1 MGRITMQL
9 LRKRSEHNEGEIH
22 SLEELAL
29 HQEKLENIELIDK
42 VCRNLK
48 ILLLQNNAISKIEN
62 VGRLKNLEYLNLALN
77 SVEKIENLEG
87 CESLKKLDLTLNFV
101 AELTSVKSI
110 SGLPHLEQL
119 YLVGNPCHDFPGYR
133 DYVVGALPHLQSLDG
148 REITRAERITA
159 SQNHE
164 ELEQFII
171 KLQEEYLSSQ
181 DRNGPEN
188 LDLSPKESSET
199 VISEKQSVDDNEGDD
214 DDSEFWT
221 QKSANTPQVRKE
233 MVRRIEKQ
241 EAKKNPKETKKVK
254 PPRKLT
260 NAEGKPLNINEA
272 KVSFSLHDECERSQL
287 VLDLAVPKFMCTTL
301 IHADVQPFHVKV
313 TMKGK
318 IFQLVL
324 PEEVKPDSSYAQRS
338 QATGHLIVT
347 MPKVYDTSTMVWQG
361 KDAQSTEIVDL
372 TNRINSAGD
381 SAKRNKFAQAKS
393 SVLTLKSKLSPKTSP
408 RENTDS
414 TTRNSVTPKERKGI
428 LKKNYEDKD
437 QAKIVDLEEVPPLI

>member
-1 MGRITMQL
+1 MEL

-29 HQEKLENIELIDK
+29 HQEKLEKIELIDK
-42 VCRNLK
+42 VCRKLK

-77 SVEKIENLEG
+77 SVDKIENLEG

-101 AELTSVKSI
+101 AELTSVRSL
-110 SGLPHLEQL
+110 SGLPHLEQI

-148 REITRAERITA
+148 REITKTERIRAT
-159 SQNHE
+159 QGHK
-164 ELEQFII
+164 ELEEFII
-171 KLQEEYLSSQ
+171 KLQDEYLANQ
-181 DRNGPEN
+181 DKNGAQT
-188 LDLSPKESSET
+188 LDLSSKESSET
-199 VISEKQSVDDNEGDD
+199 TISEKLSVDENEGDD
-214 DDSEFWT
+214 DDSEFWS
-221 QKSANTPQVRKE
+221 QKTGNTPQVRKE
-233 MVRRIEKQ
+233 MIRRIEKQ
-241 EAKKNPKETKKVK
+241 DAKKNPKETKKVK

-260 NAEGKPLNINEA
+260 NAEGKPFNINEA

-301 IHADVQPFHVKV
+301 IHADVQPFYVKV

-324 PEEVKPDSSYAQRS
+324 PEEVKPDSSFAQRS

-347 MPKVYDTSTMVWQG
+347 MPKVYDTSTVIWQG
-361 KDAQSTEIVDL
+361 KDKQNSEIVDL

-381 SAKRNKFAQAKS
+381 SEQRRKFAQAKS
-393 SVLTLKSKLSPKTSP
+393 SVLTLKSKFSTKSNP
-408 RENTDS
+408 RENGDVATK
-414 TTRNSVTPKERKGI
+414 NSSAHKERKGI
-428 LKKNYEDKD
+428 LKKSIEVEKD
-437 QAKIVDLEEVPPLI
+437 HSKTVDSDEVPPLI